1 MIIWDMFDSS
11 KIQRISQTIEEV
23 GLSKSSFPNLAS
35 DMNLFESIL
44 AIILKFTKTKLCSE
58 TCKTRKAEAQS
69 IYSSRKKTIT
79 V

>member
-1 MIIWDMFDSS
+1 
-11 KIQRISQTIEEV
+11 
-23 GLSKSSFPNLAS
+23 
-35 DMNLFESIL
+35 MNLFESIL

-79 V
+79 VWLPFESEVNYQESALFLRFIH